1 MFRKNLEDYNMKKL
15 FTYSLLFA
23 MSGLF
28 FLAMPV
34 VAAPPAPAPAPAP
47 AAAPA
52 AKAAAPVK
60 APAGIKLK
68 NPISGDTS
76 IPGLIAKAIKAGLS
90 FLGALALIAFMA
102 GGFIWL
108 TSGGASDKTKTGL
121 MTIAFSI
128 IGLFVVFLSYGIL
141 SLLFKELT
149 LK

>member
-34 VAAPPAPAPAPAP
+34 VAAPPAPAPA
-47 AAAPA
+47 AAPA
-52 AKAAAPVK
+52 AKAAAPV
-60 APAGIKLK
+60 AGIKLK

>member
-15 FTYSLLFA
+15 LTYSLLFA

-34 VAAPPAPAPAPAP
+34 VAAPPAPAPA
-47 AAAPA
+47 AAPA
-52 AKAAAPVK
+52 AKAAAPVE